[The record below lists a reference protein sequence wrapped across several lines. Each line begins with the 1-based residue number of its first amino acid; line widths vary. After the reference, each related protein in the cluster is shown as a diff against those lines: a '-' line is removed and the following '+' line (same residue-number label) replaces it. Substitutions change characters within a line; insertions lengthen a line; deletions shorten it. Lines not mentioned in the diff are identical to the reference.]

1 MMKPVFATLA
11 ALTLLS
17 ANAIATEVKFVTEA
31 TYPPFEFMT
40 DKNEFS
46 GFDVEL
52 AQAVCAE
59 AKLTCTFSNQ
69 AFDSLIPSLKFRRF
83 DAAIAAMD
91 VTEERAK
98 QVDFSNIYYEN
109 SAVFVAA
116 EGKFADVA
124 QLTGKNIGVQNGT
137 SHQSYLLEQLK
148 DKEVK
153 AVPYASYQNALMD
166 LTSGRVDAVFAD
178 TAVAAEWLKSHNG
191 YQMVGKP
198 VTDAKYFGAGFA
210 IAVNKG
216 NKALLDSLNQG
227 LAAIKANGTY
237 QKLYAKYFSK

>member
-1 MMKPVFATLA
+1 MKLFHAAALAMTLFSAHTLA
-11 ALTLLS
+11 AD
-17 ANAIATEVKFVTEA
+17 IKFATEA
-31 TYPPFEFMT
+31 TYPPFEYMN
-40 DKNEFS
+40 DKNEFA
-46 GFDVEL
+46 GFDIEL
-52 AQAVCAE
+52 AQAVCAA

-69 AFDSLIPSLKFRRF
+69 AFDRLIPSLKFRRF
-83 DAAIAAMD
+83 DVAIAAMD

-98 QVDFSNIYYEN
+98 QVDFSDIYYAN

-116 EGKFADVA
+116 DGKFKDLA
-124 QLTGKNIGVQNGT
+124 QLAGKNVGVQNGT

-148 DKEVK
+148 GQDVK

-178 TAVAAEWLKSHNG
+178 TAVAAEWLKSHPG

-210 IAVNKG
+210 MAVNKG
-216 NKALLDSLNQG
+216 NKTLLDSLNKG
-227 LAAIKANGTY
+227 LAAIKADGSY
-237 QKLYAKYFSK
+237 QKLYDKYFAK

>member
-1 MMKPVFATLA
+1 MNKFYSALLA
-11 ALTLLS
+11 CTLLS
-17 ANAIATEVKFVTEA
+17 ANAMATEVKFVTEA

-40 DKNEFS
+40 DKNEFA

-52 AQAVCAE
+52 AQAVCAA

-91 VTEERAK
+91 VTPERAK
-98 QVDFSNIYYEN
+98 QVDFTNVYYAN
-109 SAVFVAA
+109 SAVFVAP
-116 EGKFADVA
+116 EGKFSDAA
-124 QLTGKNIGVQNGT
+124 QLKGKSIGVQNGT

-148 DKEVK
+148 DQDVK

-166 LTSGRVDAVFAD
+166 LTSQRVDAVFAD
-178 TAVAAEWLKSHNG
+178 TAVAAEWLKSHPG
-191 YQMVGKP
+191 YTMVGKP

-216 NKALLDSLNQG
+216 NKTLLDSLNQG
-227 LAAIKANGTY
+227 LAAIKSDGSY
-237 QKLYAKYFSK
+237 QKLYDKYFTK

>member
-1 MMKPVFATLA
+1 MKKLFTAIA
-11 ALTLLS
+11 AVSLLC
-17 ANAIATEVKFVTEA
+17 AHAMATEVKFATEA

-40 DKNEFS
+40 DKNEFA
-46 GFDVEL
+46 GFDIEL

-59 AKLTCTFSNQ
+59 AKLSCTFSNQ

-116 EGKFADVA
+116 EGKFTDVA
-124 QLTGKNIGVQNGT
+124 QLASKNVGVQNGT

-148 DKEVK
+148 DKDVK
-153 AVPYASYQNALMD
+153 AVPDAIYQNAMMD
-166 LTSGRVDAVFAD
+166 LTSGLVEAVVVDP
-178 TAVAAEWLKSHNG
+178 AVAAEWLKSHAG

-198 VTDAKYFGAGFA
+198 VSDAKYFGAGFA

-227 LAAIKANGTY
+227 LAGIKANGTY
-237 QKLYAKYFSK
+237 QKLYDKYFAK

>member
-1 MMKPVFATLA
+1 MKKIVRSAMLLVALLGTQTMA
-11 ALTLLS
+11 A
-17 ANAIATEVKFVTEA
+17 EVKFATEA
-31 TYPPFEFMT
+31 TYPPFEYMN
-40 DKNEFS
+40 DKNEFA
-46 GFDVEL
+46 GFDIEL
-52 AQAVCAE
+52 AQAICAA

-91 VTEERAK
+91 VTPERAK
-98 QVDFSNIYYEN
+98 QVDFSDIYYAN

-116 EGKFADVA
+116 KDKFAAVD
-124 QLTGKNIGVQNGT
+124 QLKGKNIGVQNGT
-137 SHQSYLLEQLK
+137 SHQSYLLEQMK
-148 DKEVK
+148 AQEVK
-153 AVPYASYQNALMD
+153 AVPYASYQNALLD
-166 LTSGRVDAVFAD
+166 LGNGRVDAVFAD
-178 TAVAAEWLKSHNG
+178 TAVAAEWLKKNGG

-227 LAAIKANGTY
+227 LAAIKADGSY
-237 QKLYAKYFSK
+237 QKLYDKYFTK

>member
-1 MMKPVFATLA
+1 MKKLVLA
-11 ALTLLS
+11 ALLATFAAGAS
-17 ANAIATEVKFVTEA
+17 AAEKINFGVSA
-31 TYPPFEFMT
+31 TYPPFELMT

-46 GFDVEL
+46 GFDAEL

>member
-1 MMKPVFATLA
+1 MKLFHAA
-11 ALTLLS
+11 ALAMSLFSVQAL
-17 ANAIATEVKFVTEA
+17 ATEVKFATEA
-31 TYPPFEFMT
+31 TYPPFEYMT
-40 DKNEFS
+40 DKNEFA
-46 GFDVEL
+46 GFDIEL
-52 AQAVCAE
+52 AQAVCAA

-83 DAAIAAMD
+83 DVAIAAMD

-98 QVDFSNIYYEN
+98 QVDFSDIYYAN

-116 EGKFADVA
+116 ESKFTTSEQLAGKS
-124 QLTGKNIGVQNGT
+124 IGVQNGT

-148 DKEVK
+148 DKDVK

-178 TAVAAEWLKSHNG
+178 TAVAAEWLKSHPG

-210 IAVNKG
+210 MAVNKG

-227 LAAIKANGTY
+227 LAAIKADGSY
-237 QKLYAKYFSK
+237 QKLYDKYFAK

>member
-1 MMKPVFATLA
+1 MKKIVRSAMLLVALLGTQTMA
-11 ALTLLS
+11 A
-17 ANAIATEVKFVTEA
+17 EVKFATEA
-31 TYPPFEFMT
+31 TYPPFEYMN
-40 DKNEFS
+40 DKNEFA
-46 GFDVEL
+46 GFDIEL
-52 AQAVCAE
+52 AQAICAA

-116 EGKFADVA
+116 QGKFSDAV
-124 QLTGKNIGVQNGT
+124 QLTGKNVGVQNGT

-148 DKEVK
+148 GKEVK
-153 AVPYASYQNALMD
+153 VVPYASYQNALMD

-178 TAVAAEWLKSHNG
+178 TAVAAEWLKSHAG
-191 YQMVGKP
+191 YQMVGQP

>member
-1 MMKPVFATLA
+1 MKTAFSALV

-17 ANAIATEVKFVTEA
+17 TQAIAAEVKFATEA

-40 DKNEFS
+40 DKNEFA

-52 AQAVCAE
+52 TMAVCHE

-109 SAVFVAA
+109 SAVFVSAQN
-116 EGKFADVA
+116 KFKSVDELA
-124 QLTGKNIGVQNGT
+124 GKNIGVQNGT
-137 SHQSYLLEQLK
+137 SHQSYLLEKLK
-148 DKEVK
+148 DKGVK

-178 TAVAAEWLKSHNG
+178 TAVAAEWLKTHAG
-191 YQMVGKP
+191 YQRVGAPIK
-198 VTDAKYFGAGFA
+198 DAKYFGTGFA

-216 NKALLDSLNQG
+216 NKTLLDSLNQG

-237 QKLYAKYFSK
+237 QKLYDKYFAK

>member
-1 MMKPVFATLA
+1 MTKFFCALLA
-11 ALTLLS
+11 CSVLS
-17 ANAIATEVKFVTEA
+17 ANAMAAEVKFATEA

-52 AQAVCAE
+52 AQAVCAA

-91 VTEERAK
+91 VTAERAK
-98 QVDFSNIYYEN
+98 QVDFTNIYYVN
-109 SAVFVAA
+109 SAVFVAP
-116 EGKFADVA
+116 EGKFSDAA
-124 QLTGKNIGVQNGT
+124 QLKEKSIGVQNGT

-148 DKEVK
+148 GKEIK

-178 TAVAAEWLKSHNG
+178 TAVAAEWLKSHAG
-191 YQMVGKP
+191 YQMVGQP

>member
-1 MMKPVFATLA
+1 MKKVLIAALIAGFSLSATAAQTIRFAT
-11 ALTLLS
+11 
-17 ANAIATEVKFVTEA
+17 EA
-31 TYPPFEFMT
+31 SYPPFESI
-40 DKNEFS
+40 DANNKIV
-46 GFDVEL
+46 GFDVDL
-52 AQAVCAE
+52 ANALCKEIDA
-59 AKLTCTFSNQ
+59 TCTFTNQ

-91 VTEERAK
+91 VTPERAK
-98 QVDFSNIYYEN
+98 QVDFSDIYYAN

-116 EGKFADVA
+116 KDKFASVD
-124 QLTGKNIGVQNGT
+124 QLKGKNVGVQNGT
-137 SHQSYLLEQLK
+137 SHQSYLLEQMK
-148 DKEVK
+148 AQEVK
-153 AVPYASYQNALMD
+153 TVPYASYQNALLD
-166 LTSGRVDAVFAD
+166 LGNGRVDAVFAD
-178 TAVAAEWLKSHNG
+178 TAVAAEWLKKNGG

>member
-1 MMKPVFATLA
+1 MKKVLIAALLAGMSLSATAAQTIRFAT
-11 ALTLLS
+11 
-17 ANAIATEVKFVTEA
+17 EA
-31 TYPPFEFMT
+31 SYPPFESI
-40 DKNEFS
+40 DANNKIV
-46 GFDVEL
+46 GFDVDL
-52 AQAVCAE
+52 ANALCKEIDA
-59 AKLTCTFSNQ
+59 TCTFTNQ

-116 EGKFADVA
+116 QGKFADAA

-148 DKEVK
+148 GKEIK

-178 TAVAAEWLKSHNG
+178 TAVAAEWLKSHAG
-191 YQMVGKP
+191 YQMVGQP

>member
-1 MMKPVFATLA
+1 MMKPVFAALA

-17 ANAIATEVKFVTEA
+17 
-31 TYPPFEFMT
+31 
-40 DKNEFS
+40 
-46 GFDVEL
+46 
-52 AQAVCAE
+52 
-59 AKLTCTFSNQ
+59 CTFSNQ

-116 EGKFADVA
+116 QGKFADAA

-148 DKEVK
+148 GKE
-153 AVPYASYQNALMD
+153 
-166 LTSGRVDAVFAD
+166 
-178 TAVAAEWLKSHNG
+178 
-191 YQMVGKP
+191 
-198 VTDAKYFGAGFA
+198 
-210 IAVNKG
+210 INKG